1 MIQIMIISITW
12 DSSIS
17 FSVILQSTVCQQL
30 LVQLSQR
37 AEQGQGQQRVNFIA
51 TPRRAVTLGV
61 LLELKEVLGSAA
73 AIARLRTNLNDC
85 RGKYPKQVYS
95 VSACLCFHRERCM
108 IYDQQRSNMHTS
120 LWLTCCHRVSS
131 HVTSVGPHVCPH
143 ASLLISPGHLSFL
156 PQPSRLP
163 SLLLPSPLFIS
174 LCPLLALFFASLFF
188 FPSPP
193 ICLTPLSLVE

>member
-1 MIQIMIISITW
+1 MTAEGNTPNRFILSLPVCDRAAW
-12 DSSIS
+12 DS
-17 FSVILQSTVCQQL
+17 
-30 LVQLSQR
+30 
-37 AEQGQGQQRVNFIA
+37 
-51 TPRRAVTLGV
+51 
-61 LLELKEVLGSAA
+61 
-73 AIARLRTNLNDC
+73 
-85 RGKYPKQVYS
+85 
-95 VSACLCFHRERCM
+95 FHRERCM

-120 LWLTCCHRVSS
+120 LWLTCCHRVSC

-174 LCPLLALFFASLFF
+174 LCPLLALLFASLFF

-193 ICLTPLSLVE
+193 ICLTPLSLVEWHIGVKKCCQLALQRSLTAWQSSSSSCEKSERMNKKTSMEKQDVEIIKELL